1 MADVAFLRK
10 DDAEAN
16 KNKQAALKT
25 LEAVTES
32 VRQSNC
38 HGMMVVAFERSPD
51 EVDVE
56 LVVHRYYL
64 AGGHHDMLALLGL
77 GKLVLDEI
85 SEGVR
90 TIQDFQ

>member
-25 LEAVTES
+25 LEEIAES
-32 VRQSNC
+32 VRQSKC
-38 HGMMVVAFERSPD
+38 HGMLVIAFERTE

-56 LVVHRYYL
+56 LIIRRYYL
-64 AGGHHDMLALLGL
+64 AGGHHDMIALLGL
-77 GKLVLDEI
+77 GKIVMDEI

-90 TIQDFQ
+90 VIQDIP